1 MSEKE
6 IIKRP
11 AVILIG
17 SRIIQDGTE
26 EKTESRS
33 HGFWESRP
41 DKDVIT
47 YTEIISEGEDAVP
60 VCLTVRR
67 RERTGGFEAEIKK
80 DGFIRSEM
88 LFIEDERTGTVYE
101 TPMGN
106 LMFDIYC
113 KRVSV
118 EKNPSEAEIH
128 LDYLLLGGDEVLSDA
143 SVRILVL
150 AQ

>member
-33 HGFWESRP
+33 HGFWESSP
-41 DKDVIT
+41 DKDVII

-67 RERTGGFEAEIKK
+67 RERTGGFEAEIEK

-88 LFIEDERTGTVYE
+88 LFE

-118 EKNPSEAEIH
+118 EKKPSEAEIH

-143 SVRILVL
+143 SVHILVL